1 MITEKQVLK
10 YAKKRG
16 YDKVEKYDIVWNGYE
31 VWHPSFNGNGVA
43 IIGFPLVIL
52 VKGNEIRM
60 STPDESIEVLKLRY
74 PGLGEE
80 DEED

>member
-1 MITEKQVLK
+1 MITEKQILK
-10 YAKKRG
+10 YAKIRG

-31 VWHPSFNGNGVA
+31 VWHPGFNGNGVA

-52 VKGNEIRM
+52 VKGDEIRM
-60 STPDESIEVLKLRY
+60 SSKDESLEILDIID
-74 PGLGEE
+74 PPE